1 MGLGLIGLRGPSS
14 TGFQKLLNG
23 PEGLS
28 CNISM
33 CICVTYIY
41 IYRERVRDVQAEREE
56 REREIKHHADICR
69 QLYTNLN
76 TCMHACMHACMHTYI
91 HCKKM
96 PLTTEDFKCMG
107 RS

>member
-1 MGLGLIGLRGPSS
+1 MGLRLIGLKGPSS

-28 CNISM
+28 CKISM

-41 IYRERVRDVQAEREE
+41 IYIRRERERY
-56 REREIKHHADICR
+56 RQREIKHHADICR

-76 TCMHACMHACMHTYI
+76 TYIHTYMHTYI
-91 HCKKM
+91 HTCMHCKNT
-96 PLTTEDFKCMG
+96 PCIH
-107 RS
+107 RCR